1 MKQINHGNMLRVII
15 LDKPRHRQVI
25 EQLNELNVL
34 VRTIAD
40 GDVLAAIDVVNNEA
54 DFVYG
59 IGGAPEGLL
68 MASLAIAADCA
79 MQVRLVPY
87 DLI

>member
-1 MKQINHGNMLRVII
+1 MKKVKKDNLLRVII
-15 LDKPRHRQVI
+15 LDKPRHQEVI
-25 EQLNELNVL
+25 QQLNNMNVL

-40 GDVLAAIDVVNNEA
+40 GDVLAAIDVVNKYA

-68 MASLAIAADCA
+68 MASLAIAANCK
-79 MQVRLVPY
+79 MQCRLIPY
-87 DLI
+87 NQV